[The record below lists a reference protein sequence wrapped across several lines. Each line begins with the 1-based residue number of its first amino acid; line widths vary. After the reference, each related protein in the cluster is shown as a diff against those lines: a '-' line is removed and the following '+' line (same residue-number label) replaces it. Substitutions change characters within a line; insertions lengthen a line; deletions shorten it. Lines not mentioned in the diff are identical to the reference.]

1 MGDKDQYVL
10 QFGLY
15 QLAADE
21 IYSKNPDFDTQLR
34 DGDASFTDEGTWDK
48 VLEMYKTLYDEGYI
62 DASKSLG
69 YALLRQSRISLT
81 EKQL

>member
-21 IYSKNPDFDTQLR
+21 IYSKNPDYDNQLR
-34 DGDASFTDEGTWDK
+34 DGDAEFTDEEIE
-48 VLEMYKTLYDEGYI
+48 EMF
-62 DASKSLG
+62 
-69 YALLRQSRISLT
+69 QN
-81 EKQL
+81 